1 MLVLRTGA
9 DDLVLGWRA
18 CAWSCARGMHGRD
31 GRVTCTRGTFGAHVG
46 MCWPGA
52 VVQAGRSAAQ
62 ICARGG
68 DKLRRS
74 GDGRRSLAS
83 DTRGKVCR
91 GIAPSCRKMPRGLEA
106 GLQACW
112 AVEQHLT
119 TRGADGFVEG
129 RQDSH
134 GWRRD
139 RARASRLSRR
149 ECSRVGR
156 ILRAV
161 GVGAAARR
169 GRWKDALDDL

>member
-9 DDLVLGWRA
+9 DDLVLRWRA

-68 DKLRRS
+68 DKLRHN
-74 GDGRRSLAS
+74 GDDRRSLAS
-83 DTRGKVCR
+83 GTRGKVCQ
-91 GIAPSCRKMPRGLEA
+91 GIAPSCRKVSRGLEA

-119 TRGADGFVEG
+119 MRGADGFAEG
-129 RQDSH
+129 RQDPH

-139 RARASRLSRR
+139 HARASRLSRR

-169 GRWKDALDDL
+169 GWWKDALDDL

>member
-31 GRVTCTRGTFGAHVG
+31 GRETYTRGTFGAHVG

-52 VVQAGRSAAQ
+52 VVQGGCSAAQ

-68 DKLRRS
+68 DKLRHS
-74 GDGRRSLAS
+74 GDDRRSLAS

-91 GIAPSCRKMPRGLEA
+91 GTAPSCRKMSRRLEA

-119 TRGADGFVEG
+119 TRGADGFAEG
-129 RQDSH
+129 RQDPH

-149 ECSRVGR
+149 ERSRVGR

-161 GVGAAARR
+161 ESVST
-169 GRWKDALDDL
+169 

>member
-1 MLVLRTGA
+1 MLALRTGA

-31 GRVTCTRGTFGAHVG
+31 GRETYTRCTFSAHVG

-68 DKLRRS
+68 DKLRRN
-74 GDGRRSLAS
+74 GDDRRSWAS
-83 DTRGKVCR
+83 GTRGKVCR
-91 GIAPSCRKMPRGLEA
+91 GIAPSCRKMSRGLEA

-119 TRGADGFVEG
+119 TREADGFAEG
-129 RQDSH
+129 RQGSH